1 MRQSARNLSVASLSL
16 ASLFISSV
24 GTVSSVTAAQTQP
37 PKVQSVR
44 LYVIDCGLL
53 VRGEPTA
60 YNLTAA
66 QVGGNTNFSDPC
78 FLIIHPRGT
87 VLWDVGIIPDQ
98 QILPGGT
105 EVPSGRGGNAN
116 KATRTLKSQLAEI
129 GVGPKDITYLA
140 MSHNHPDHVANAND
154 YAGSTWLVQKAERD
168 AMFSE
173 QTRKS
178 AGFANYGALEHSK
191 TVPLD
196 GDHDVFGDG
205 TVMLIATPG
214 HSVGHQSLLVRLK
227 QTGPVLLTGDLYHY
241 PAERALKLQPPNVD
255 NKELSTASRAKV
267 EDLLQK
273 SGGQLWIQ
281 HDIVA
286 NAKLKKSPQYYD

>member
-1 MRQSARNLSVASLSL
+1 MRRYAKQLAVASLSL
-16 ASLFISSV
+16 ASLIMSLV
-24 GTVSSVTAAQTQP
+24 GPDSRLSAAQALP

-60 YNLTAA
+60 YNLTSA

-87 VLWDVGIIPDQ
+87 MLWDVGIIPDQ
-98 QILPGGT
+98 QIVPGGT
-105 EVPSGRGGNAN
+105 EVSAGRGSNTN

-129 GVGPKDITYLA
+129 GVGPKDVTYLA
-140 MSHNHPDHVANAND
+140 MSHNHLDHIANAND

-173 QTRKS
+173 QSRKS
-178 AGFANYGALEHSK
+178 AGFANYSALEGSR
-191 TVPLD
+191 TVLLE

-205 TVMLIATPG
+205 AVMLISTPG
-214 HSVGHQSLLVRLK
+214 HSAGHQSLLVRLK

-241 PAERALKLQPPNVD
+241 PAERALKTPPPNAD

-273 SGGQLWIQ
+273 AGAKLWIQ

-286 NAKLKKSPQYYD
+286 NATLRKSPQYYD